1 MPSKSLLVRSL
12 YGFLAAALALSLV
25 LPVAGA
31 LEAGSKMP
39 EIGLTDLSGKQVTVA
54 SLAGK
59 VVVVDFWAT
68 WCAPC
73 KEELPVLEKLY
84 KKYGSKG
91 LVVVG
96 VSVDKDASN
105 IKGFLK
111 KVGVTFPVVHD
122 ANHQVSGRYQP
133 PRMPSSYIVDRKGI
147 VRFVHGGF
155 RADDA
160 AVLEKEIVGLLGK

>member
-1 MPSKSLLVRSL
+1 MPSMSLLNRSV
-12 YGFLAAALALSLV
+12 GGILAAFAALSFA
-25 LPVAGA
+25 LPPAQA
-31 LEAGSKMP
+31 LDAGSKMP
-39 EIGLTDLSGKQVTVA
+39 EIGLTDLSGKPVTVA

-111 KVGVTFPVVHD
+111 KLNVTFPIVHD

-160 AVLEKEIVGLLGK
+160 PVFEKQILQLLGK